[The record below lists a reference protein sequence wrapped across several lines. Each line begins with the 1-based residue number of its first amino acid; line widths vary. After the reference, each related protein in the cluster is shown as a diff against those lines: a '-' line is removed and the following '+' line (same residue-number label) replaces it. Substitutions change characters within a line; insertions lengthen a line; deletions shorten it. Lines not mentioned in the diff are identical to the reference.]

1 MSLVISVIGI
11 LVLLGLAFALS
22 EKKKSV
28 NFKLVALALGT
39 QVFFAALVLYIPTGQ
54 AVLNSVT
61 SAVSSVIGYAEDG
74 MVFMFGGLATNKMHE
89 VFPGNGFVFAF
100 KVLPI
105 VVFFSALVAVLYHY
119 GIMQMVVR
127 ILGGG
132 LQKLLGTSP
141 AESLSATSNIFV
153 GQTEAPLVVRPYI
166 SRMTRSEL
174 FAVMV
179 GGLASIA
186 GSVMAGYTAMG
197 VELKYLIAASFMS
210 APGGILMAKIII
222 PETEKTAHA
231 GEVEDVAA
239 HDKPAN
245 AIDAAAT
252 GAADGLKL
260 AANIGGML
268 IAFISLIALLNGMLG
283 GIAAWFGAEGLTIQE
298 ILGYLFSPLA
308 WVIGV
313 PSTEISAVGSLI
325 GQKLILNEFVAYS
338 EFINIRETLSPS
350 SQVIATFALCG
361 FANLSSIAILLGGLG
376 TMAPNRRQEIARL
389 GLKAVAAG
397 TLANLMSATIAGMFF
412 NLGSL

>member
-1 MSLVISVIGI
+1 MSLVISLIGM
-11 LVLLGLAFALS
+11 LVLLSLAFALS
-22 EKKKSV
+22 EKKKSI
-28 NFKLVALALGT
+28 NLRLVVLALVT
-39 QVFFAALVLYIPTGQ
+39 QIVFAALVLYIPAGQ

-61 SAVSSVIGYAEDG
+61 SAIANVINYAQDG

-119 GIMQMVVR
+119 GVMQMVVKV
-127 ILGGG
+127 LGGG
-132 LQKLLGTSP
+132 LRKLLGTSP

-166 SRMTRSEL
+166 SRMSRSEL

-222 PETEKTAHA
+222 PETEQTAHA
-231 GEVEDVAA
+231 GEVEEVAA
-239 HDKPAN
+239 QDKPAN

-283 GIAAWFGAEGLTIQE
+283 GVAGWFGAEGLTIQE
-298 ILGYLFSPLA
+298 ILGYLFAPLA

-313 PSTEISAVGSLI
+313 PASEISAVGSLI
-325 GQKLILNEFVAYS
+325 GQKLILNEFVAYA
-338 EFINIRETLSPS
+338 EFINIRDSLSPG

-376 TMAPNRRQEIARL
+376 TMAPNRRQEIASL

-397 TLANLMSATIAGMFF
+397 TLANLMSATIAGMFA
-412 NLGSL
+412 NLAL

>member
-1 MSLVISVIGI
+1 MSLVISLIGM
-11 LVLLGLAFALS
+11 LVLLSLAFLLS
-22 EKKKSV
+22 EKKKSI
-28 NFKLVALALGT
+28 NLRLVVLALTT
-39 QVFFAALVLYIPTGQ
+39 QIVFAALVLYIPAGQ
-54 AVLNSVT
+54 AVLNSLT
-61 SAVSSVIGYAEDG
+61 SAIASVINYAQDG
-74 MVFMFGGLATNKMHE
+74 MVFMFGGLATDKMHE
-89 VFPGNGFVFAF
+89 VFPGKGFVFAF

-119 GIMQMVVR
+119 GVMQMVVKV
-127 ILGGG
+127 LGGG
-132 LQKLLGTSP
+132 LRKLLGTSP

-222 PETEKTAHA
+222 PETEKTAQA
-231 GEVEDVAA
+231 GEVEEIAPQ
-239 HDKPAN
+239 DKPAN

-283 GIAAWFGAEGLTIQE
+283 GVAGWFGSEGLTIQE
-298 ILGYLFSPLA
+298 ILGYLFAPLA

-313 PSTEISAVGSLI
+313 PGTEISAVGSLI
-325 GQKLILNEFVAYS
+325 GQKLILNEFVAYA
-338 EFINIRETLSPS
+338 EFINIKDGLSPG

-376 TMAPNRRQEIARL
+376 TMAPNRRQEIASL

-397 TLANLMSATIAGMFF
+397 TLANLMSATIAGMFA
-412 NLGSL
+412 NLAM